1 MANLKKL
8 EATAQQ
14 IRRDILRMV
23 SAVNSGHPG
32 GSMSATDVMTAL
44 FFEVMDAQPANFT
57 MEGSGEDMFFL
68 SNGHISPVLYSV
80 MARRGYF
87 PVEELA
93 TFRHLGSRLQGH
105 PTPDKGLVGIRTA
118 SGSLGQGLSVAVG
131 AALAKR
137 LNGDDHKIFVMMG
150 DGELQEG
157 QIWEA
162 AAFATARK
170 VDNIVAIVDWNN
182 QQIDGTCEEVL
193 SQGDGSWRAKFE
205 AFGWRVLEVDGHNME
220 EVVKTLSYA
229 KGTACGKGRP
239 VVVLARTIMGKGV
252 SFMENTN
259 EFHGKATTADQT
271 LQALKELGEA
281 TLGDY

>member
-8 EATAQQ
+8 ETISRQV
-14 IRRDILRMV
+14 RRDIIRMV

-32 GSMSATDVMTAL
+32 GSMSATDIITAL
-44 FFEVMDAQPANFT
+44 YFEVMDAQPDNYT
-57 MEGSGEDMFFL
+57 INGKGEDMFFL

-87 PVEELA
+87 PVSELA
-93 TFRHLGSRLQGH
+93 TFRHYGSRLQGH
-105 PTPDKGLVGIRTA
+105 PTPDKGLEGIRMA
-118 SGSLGQGLSVAVG
+118 SGSLGQGLSVALG
-131 AALAKR
+131 ASLAKK
-137 LNGDDHKIFVMMG
+137 LNNDNHKVFVIMG

-157 QIWEA
+157 QVWEA

-170 VDNIVAIVDWNN
+170 IDNVIAIVDWNN

-205 AFGWRVLEVDGHNME
+205 AFGWRVLEVDGHNTE
-220 EVVKTLSYA
+220 EVLKTLNYA
-229 KGTACGKGRP
+229 KESACGKGRP
-239 VVVLARTIMGKGV
+239 IVILARTIMGKGV

-259 EFHGKATTADQT
+259 EFHGKATNAEQT
-271 LQALKELGEA
+271 EKALKELGET

>member
-8 EATAQQ
+8 ETISGQV
-14 IRRDILRMV
+14 RRDIIRMV

-32 GSMSATDVMTAL
+32 GSMSATDIITAL
-44 FFEVMDAQPANFT
+44 YFDVMDATPENFT
-57 MEGSGEDMFFL
+57 MNGKGEDMFFL

-80 MARRGYF
+80 MARRGFF

-93 TFRHLGSRLQGH
+93 SFRHLGSRLQGH
-105 PTPDKGLVGIRTA
+105 PTPDKGLPGIRTA
-118 SGSLGQGLSVAVG
+118 SGSLGQGLSVAIG
-131 AALAKR
+131 AALAKK
-137 LNGDDHKIFVMMG
+137 LDKDTKKVFVMLG

-157 QIWEA
+157 QVWEA

-220 EVVKTLSYA
+220 EIVKTLNYA
-229 KGTACGKGRP
+229 KDTACGKARP
-239 VVVLARTIMGKGV
+239 VIILARTIMGKGV

-259 EFHGKATTADQT
+259 EFHGKATNAEQT
-271 LQALKELGEA
+271 VQALTELGE
-281 TLGDY
+281 TPLGDY